1 MKKSH
6 LIIALALYIISAVSA
21 YSVMSYISPQ
31 TGGKNSAKIADP
43 GADSEDGDTMLAAL
57 LDIDPAAPKDQV
69 CPLNGAMYTQAEKE
83 AWEKKRPLF
92 VMIENSPD
100 ARPQSG
106 LSQADIVF
114 EAIAEGGVTRFGA
127 MYYCDAQAYDVT
139 LAPIRSA
146 RTYFVDYASGFYR
159 PLYVHVGGANVPG
172 PTNALGQIGDYGWEM
187 ENDMNQFS
195 IGYPTFVRNKNRV
208 EGKKLATEHTMETST
223 EKLWEVAAD
232 RGWLNEAPA
241 EINDTVVAGE
251 KWTDLYSGWTFEE
264 EPAEAGTVGK
274 VAYDF
279 WSGYSDYSVEW
290 TYDSTM
296 DKFLRTHGGEE
307 HIDLNNDK
315 RIAAANVVVLLTEE
329 TGPINEKKHMLYET
343 TGTGDALIFK
353 HGDVVEAT
361 WQKKTRRSELQFVDA
376 AGDPVEMA
384 RGLTWI
390 SVIDMN
396 NEVTY

>member
-6 LIIALALYIISAVSA
+6 LVIALILYVVSAVGA

-31 TGGKNSAKIADP
+31 SGTRTSGVEKSGEEAA
-43 GADSEDGDTMLAAL
+43 EDETMLAAL
-57 LDIDPAAPKDQV
+57 LEIDPAAPKDQV
-69 CPLNGAMYTQAEKE
+69 CPLSGAMYTQAEKD

-127 MYYCDAQAYDVT
+127 MFYCDAQAYDVT

-159 PLYVHVGGANVPG
+159 PMYVHVGGANVPG

-187 ENDMNQFS
+187 ENDLNQFS

-208 EGKKLATEHTMETST
+208 EGKELATEHTMETST

-251 KWTDLYSGWTFEE
+251 KWTDLYSGWMFEE
-264 EPAEAGTVGK
+264 EAAQAGTIEK

-307 HIDLNNDK
+307 HIDMNNDK

-343 TGTGDALIFK
+343 IGTGDALIFK